1 MPRITRG
8 PLTIRTELSGPGA
21 SPERDKLLR
30 LVKSIE
36 INPKIASLLK
46 KPTWSV
52 ASLMPPTSTST
63 SPSTQPSTSTSENV
77 NPGLSAKKD
86 SNVKPKTKEKTED
99 SSDAESEVTPS
110 KLQHLLRL
118 SALPPPKSAQE
129 QTEMLRTL
137 QQQLHFV
144 KEIQKVD
151 TTGVTPLVALRD
163 ETQEA
168 RQERGFTLD
177 SLQEYL
183 RMEEKVGVNGTIR
196 RRKMPVDWSKEFS
209 SRLNPN
215 PEKGV
220 PDRQDD
226 RVLAPFEMGE
236 GDASRKRGQFFFV
249 KRSKKDEGL
258 TQGEG

>member
-52 ASLMPPTSTST
+52 SSLMP
-63 SPSTQPSTSTSENV
+63 SPPPQSESV
-77 NPGLSAKKD
+77 KAGSKKE
-86 SNVKPKTKEKTED
+86 TKEPHAQKKTTKDPNLQKPTAKD
-99 SSDAESEVTPS
+99 SSDPEAFEITSS
-110 KLQHLLRL
+110 KLHHLLRL
-118 SALPPPKSAQE
+118 SALPPPRSAQE
-129 QTEMLRTL
+129 QTTMLRTL

-168 RQERGFTLD
+168 RQEREFTLE
-177 SLQEYL
+177 SLREFL
-183 RMEEKVGVNGTIR
+183 RMEDKVGVNGTIR
-196 RRKMPVDWSKEFS
+196 RRKVPVDWTKEFPAH
-209 SRLNPN
+209 R
-215 PEKGV
+215 KGV
-220 PDRQDD
+220 GDNQDD
-226 RVLAPFEMGE
+226 RILTPFDMGE

-249 KRSKKDEGL
+249 KRSKKDETS